1 MSSIVAEIVGF
12 VRDLVLVL
20 GYPGIF
26 LAMFVEGII
35 TPIPSEAIL
44 PLAGSLAYERPAEF
58 SVWAIIIVATVGA
71 TLGSTVAYFI
81 GHYFGRGFVHRYGKY
96 FRIGEEHLVRAE
108 RWFEKYG
115 RVSIFIGHSL
125 PGTRS
130 FISFPAGIARMNLR
144 SFVISTFF
152 GALIWNTVLTLTGY
166 FLSSQLD
173 TLEGFFEYLDIIAL
187 ITALALIAIYFYWR
201 KKQRAQA

>member
-1 MSSIVAEIVGF
+1 MSSIVADIVGY

-44 PLAGSLAYERPAEF
+44 PLAGSLAYEGRFE
-58 SVWAIIIVATVGA
+58 VWAIIIVATVGA

-81 GHYFGRGFVHRYGKY
+81 GNYFGRGFVHRFGKY
-96 FRIGEEHLVRAE
+96 FRLTEEHLERAE

-130 FISFPAGIARMNLR
+130 FISFPAGMAKMDLR
-144 SFVISTFF
+144 NFVISTFF
-152 GALIWNTVLTLTGY
+152 GALVWNTVLTLTGY

-187 ITALALIAIYFYWR
+187 VAVLAVIIVYFAWTR
-201 KKQRAQA
+201 KRRAQA